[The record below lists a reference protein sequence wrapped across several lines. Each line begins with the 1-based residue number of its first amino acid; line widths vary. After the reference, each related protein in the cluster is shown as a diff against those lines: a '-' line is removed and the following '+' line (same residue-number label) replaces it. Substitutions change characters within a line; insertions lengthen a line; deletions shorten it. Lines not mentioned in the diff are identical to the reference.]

1 MREGWVIRKLGEL
14 TTVINGLWVGKKPPF
29 INIAVIR
36 NTNFTKDCRL
46 DTTNIAY
53 IDAEVKQ
60 FSTRKLQCGDIII
73 EKSGGSEKQP
83 VGRPVLFNIPEG
95 DYSFSNFTSTLRIK
109 DQKEILPS
117 FLHKA
122 LWALYRRGATAQL
135 QSKTTGLH
143 NLNFKAYLILPIP
156 VPPLQVQEMIV
167 AELDCLTSI
176 IAKKKQQL
184 TELDKLAQ
192 SIFDDMFGEDHY
204 SKESLIS
211 LCENTDDIK
220 CGPFGTQLSK
230 SEFVKEGVPVWG
242 IPQINSA
249 FTIPPADYVSRKKAD
264 DLRAF
269 SVIGGDIVM
278 SRKGNIGQSAIYPQS
293 FMNGILHSDAL
304 RIRVKREKANPVYL
318 VFQFHLSADIKHQFK
333 CIGYGAVMPGLNVT
347 KLKNVIV
354 SVPPI
359 DLQNEFAQKI
369 EAVEKQKELIKKSIA
384 ETETL
389 FNSRMDYWFN

>member
-249 FTIPPADYVSRKKAD
+249 FTIPPADYVSRKKAE